1 MNTDYNRERG
11 IEHFGEHGYD
21 FALEVMENVTD
32 PDDLL
37 PYQTPS
43 DLLDEYIREVARI
56 EHLREAIRS
65 AILQRFPQLDQP
77 QGDTDQ

>member
-65 AILQRFPQLDQP
+65 AILDSYNRHHPP
-77 QGDTDQ
+77 HV